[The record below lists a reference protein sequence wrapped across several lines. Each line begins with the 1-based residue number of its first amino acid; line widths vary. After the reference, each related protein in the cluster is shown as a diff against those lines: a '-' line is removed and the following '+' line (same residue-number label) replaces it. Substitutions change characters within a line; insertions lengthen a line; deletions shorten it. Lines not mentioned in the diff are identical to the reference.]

1 MNIESLDMKVTTK
14 QITEGEIYDSEY
26 WKAGTT
32 ATDQLSVPKDINVL
46 MDTTKIIV
54 PYHAVDNAVTEKIIE
69 EVERP
74 DDPTCP
80 DPVEPTS
87 SYTVS
92 FYNGET
98 LLETVDVASGDSAEY
113 TGETPTYQGE
123 NPENYVF
130 IGWEPAPTEVHSD
143 MDCYAQ
149 FKDIT
154 VVDDSEITD
163 DWDTILANI
172 ENGTYLAKYSVG
184 NYKPHDLGTEGI
196 VNMQIVGFNV
206 DPLADGTGNAPTTW
220 ISKEVLAT
228 DHRMNVNRTPSNTP
242 YTEGTGSVGG
252 WKMTEMRTYLKDNI
266 KPLIPFNSSI
276 KEVTKY
282 SLGFGTNGNV
292 LDASDRISTDDVWI
306 PSIAETTG
314 DNSLETNAP
323 YYSSIYPDN
332 NSRKKNRSGSAVIWW
347 LRTGATSGARFNYI
361 TTSGTSAGLTPGG
374 ADQAHAIALGFCL

>member
-1 MNIESLDMKVTTK
+1 MKTESLDMKVTTK
-14 QITEGEIYDSEY
+14 QIAEGEIFDSEY

-32 ATDQLSVPKDINVL
+32 ATDQLSVPKDIDVL

-54 PYHAVDNAVTEKIIE
+54 PYHAVDNAVTEKTLE

-74 DDPTCP
+74 DDETCP
-80 DPVEPTS
+80 DPIEPTS

-123 NPENYVF
+123 HPENYVF

-184 NYKPHDLGTEGI
+184 NYKPLDLGSEGI

-220 ISKEVLAT
+220 ISKGVLAT
-228 DHRMNVNRTPSNTP
+228 DHRMNVSRTPSNTP
-242 YTEGTGSVGG
+242 YDNGTGSIGG

-282 SLGFGTNGNV
+282 TLGFGTNGNV
-292 LDASDRISTDDVWI
+292 LPASDRISTDDVWI
-306 PSIAETTG
+306 PSLMEITG
-314 DNSLETNAP
+314 DASFEPNAP
-323 YYSSIYPDN
+323 YYSAIYPDN
-332 NSRKKNRSGSAVIWW
+332 DSRKKYKSGSSVMWW
-347 LRTGATSGARFNYI
+347 LRSGAMSGMRFNDI
-361 TTSGTSAGLTPGG
+361 GTVGTMASTNANQSL
-374 ADQAHAIALGFCL
+374 AIALGFCL